1 MINLNQTEIPMKKIV
16 RLTEEEIKGILHKS
30 VIAALKDKVSIDEA
44 IDSSREIKLA
54 QKELYQ
60 MGRNLSSIGMR
71 LEGTKFYSLYR
82 KMADAM
88 TELNNALIK
97 EIRKG

>member
-1 MINLNQTEIPMKKIV
+1 MKKIV
-16 RLTEEEIKGILHKS
+16 RLTESELKGIMRKS
-30 VIAALKDKVSIDEA
+30 VARSLQQMNESINND
-44 IDSSREIKLA
+44 REIKLA

-60 MGRNLSSIGMR
+60 MGRNLSSIGIR
-71 LEGTKFYSLYR
+71 LEGTRYYSLYK

-88 TELNNALIK
+88 IELNDALIK

>member
-1 MINLNQTEIPMKKIV
+1 MKKIV
-16 RLTEEEIKGILHKS
+16 RLTESELKGIMRKS
-30 VIAALKDKVSIDEA
+30 VVAAVKDKVSIDEA
-44 IDSSREIKLA
+44 IDSSHEIKLA

-71 LEGTKFYSLYR
+71 LEGSRYYGLYK

>member
-1 MINLNQTEIPMKKIV
+1 MKKIV

-30 VIAALKDKVSIDEA
+30 VVAALKDKVLIDEA
-44 IDSSREIKLA
+44 ISDREIKLA

-60 MGRNLSSIGMR
+60 MGKNLSSIGLR
-71 LEGTKFYSLYR
+71 LDGTKFYSLYR
-82 KMADAM
+82 KMADSV